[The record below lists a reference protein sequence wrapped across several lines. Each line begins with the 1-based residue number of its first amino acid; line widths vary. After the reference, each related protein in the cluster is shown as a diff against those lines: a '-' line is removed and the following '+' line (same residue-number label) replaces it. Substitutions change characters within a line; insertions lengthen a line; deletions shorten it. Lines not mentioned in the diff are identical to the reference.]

1 MCDQQELDKV
11 RAERDVYL
19 RALHWYAHPDQW
31 ETLKDDRGRETLVWR
46 WGDDGGEVARRALR
60 IAGTLGKPASNT
72 DAQGAVGLASGGAV
86 IVGDAAPSGW
96 DSSMH
101 EPADEPS
108 WMAGMSR
115 IE

>member
-1 MCDQQELDKV
+1 MCDQQDLDKV
-11 RAERDVYL
+11 KAERDVYL

-60 IAGTLGKPASNT
+60 VACAPEP
-72 DAQGAVGLASGGAV
+72 DAV
-86 IVGDAAPSGW
+86 GW
-96 DSSMH
+96 DSSQH

-108 WMAGMSR
+108 WMAGVSR